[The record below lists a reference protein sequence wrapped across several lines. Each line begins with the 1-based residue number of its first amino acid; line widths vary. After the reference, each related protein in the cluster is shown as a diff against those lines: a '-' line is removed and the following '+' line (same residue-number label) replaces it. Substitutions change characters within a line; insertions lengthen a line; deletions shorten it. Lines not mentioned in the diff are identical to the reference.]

1 VVQVTIEAGDF
12 AFVQKLV
19 MDRAAIVLNE
29 SKEYLVESRL
39 TALARKKKLDSLG
52 ALLAEAKNG
61 KQNGLLDEIID
72 AMTTNETSFLRDV
85 HPFEMMRKIVLPD
98 LIRKRQVEKKLHI
111 WCGASSSG
119 QEPYTIAMMLRE
131 HFWETLRDWSV
142 VFIASD
148 LSTEMLDRS
157 RAGSYS
163 QLEVNRGLPAPLLVK
178 YFDKDGSNWQVR
190 DEIREMVDF
199 RQINLVKDWPT
210 MPPLDLVLMRNVLIY
225 FDVPTKKKVLARVR
239 ERMRPDGYL
248 FLGGAETTLN
258 LDDAFERVQGDKA
271 GCYRLKEE

>member
-1 VVQVTIEAGDF
+1 MTIEAGDF

-39 TALARKKKLDSLG
+39 TGLARKKKLDSLG

-85 HPFEMMRKIVLPD
+85 HPFEMMRKIVFPD

-148 LSTEMLDRS
+148 LSTEMLDRA

-258 LDDAFERVQGDKA
+258 LDEAFERVQGDKA

>member
-1 VVQVTIEAGDF
+1 MTIEAGDF

-148 LSTEMLDRS
+148 LSTEMLDRA

-258 LDDAFERVQGDKA
+258 LDEAFERVQGDKA

>member
-1 VVQVTIEAGDF
+1 MTIEAGDF